1 MISAEL
7 FNKQLMSF
15 PFSDTWVKLIT
26 KGGSLSETSR
36 RVFQEHFI
44 LNISWATDFLWKIML
59 CFSIFRLAFRHPIPI
74 FPVCQRC
81 SEIFVYFFEIC
92 FMAHQRLLINT
103 KNPWWAAVRTRAQK
117 PSNPSQCHAPWPR
130 RPPPNPNS
138 DYDADELLRCWN
150 SAMLGTLCC
159 AFPMDL
165 LVRVDK
171 NFNLQTINL
180 SSQSLLRGRPLVRW
194 RNH

>member
-74 FPVCQRC
+74 FPFVNVALKYLF
-81 SEIFVYFFEIC
+81 IFSKYVSWHI
-92 FMAHQRLLINT
+92 RD
-103 KNPWWAAVRTRAQK
+103 
-117 PSNPSQCHAPWPR
+117 S
-130 RPPPNPNS
+130 
-138 DYDADELLRCWN
+138 
-150 SAMLGTLCC
+150 
-159 AFPMDL
+159 
-165 LVRVDK
+165 
-171 NFNLQTINL
+171 
-180 SSQSLLRGRPLVRW
+180 
-194 RNH
+194 